1 MTAGKDAHHK
11 IVKTHWVAMQKV
23 TEAIKKKIK
32 LLIEVYN
39 ACICHLNV
47 YEATRTGKAKH

>member
-23 TEAIKKKIK
+23 TEAIKKKLSC
-32 LLIEVYN
+32 LLR
-39 ACICHLNV
+39 CIMLAS
-47 YEATRTGKAKH
+47 AT